1 MTGSST
7 RPVPVSRTAVFLYVR
22 SRAVPAGV
30 AALTATAL
38 AAAWAARHLLE
49 QPDAG
54 PTARLPVVV
63 LAPLFAAG
71 VVGTGLFTYSEEL
84 ERGAVRPWW
93 PRRLAHLL
101 LGTGLAA
108 VLLALAVPG
117 HFDAY
122 GASAMARNV
131 IGSTG
136 VAAASAVLLG
146 ARLSWLPMMVYA
158 AVTYLLA
165 GSGAGSGA
173 AVWAWPMRPEGEVRA
188 WVTAL
193 AVYACGA
200 GLHAWR
206 GVRRERGRGVS

>member
-1 MTGSST
+1 MSGPM
-7 RPVPVSRTAVFLYVR
+7 PVPRTALFLYAR
-22 SRAVPAGV
+22 SRAVPATA

-38 AAAWAARHLLE
+38 AAAWAARHLLG

-63 LAPLFAAG
+63 LAPLFAAA

-93 PRRLAHLL
+93 PRRLTHLL
-101 LGTGLAA
+101 LATALTA

-136 VAAASAVLLG
+136 AAAASAVLLG
-146 ARLSWLPMMVYA
+146 ARLSWLPMMVYTV
-158 AVTYLLA
+158 VTYLVA
-165 GSGAGSGA
+165 GGGGSAGA
-173 AVWAWPMRPEGEVRA
+173 AAWAWPLRPEGEVRA

-200 GLHAWR
+200 VLHAWR
-206 GVRRERGRGVS
+206 GVRGERGRGVA